1 MSAKRG
7 GLGTNLDSL
16 IPTSLTVGDTEVA
29 QQNEVPISSISPNP
43 RQPRTVFDEDALNE
57 LIASIKE
64 IGILQPPVV
73 RKVSEGRYELIMGER
88 RLRAAKAAGLT
99 TIPVIIRQT
108 PDNELLREALIENI
122 HRSQLN
128 PLEEAAAYAGLLT
141 DFGCTHDE
149 LATKLGRSRP
159 LISNML
165 RLLNLPPTV
174 QRKVAAGVISAGHA
188 RALLGLSDEKEI
200 EKLANRIVAEG
211 LSVRATEEIVA
222 IAGPAKKS
230 SKKKAKVGISG
241 ATKSRLKQ
249 HQREGWET
257 YKQLTLDTGQQA
269 YVIEQGVFEW
279 LEETFGLTPFLS
291 KQSMPQGGFT
301 ETVDASEIDLPTIWA
316 KVEEL
321 SKVQR

>member
-1 MSAKRG
+1 MAVKRG

-16 IPTSLTVGDTEVA
+16 IPTSLTVNGTEVA
-29 QQNEVPISSISPNP
+29 QQNEVLISQIFPNP
-43 RQPRTVFDEDALNE
+43 RQPRTVFDETALNE
-57 LIASIKE
+57 LIASVKE

-149 LATKLGRSRP
+149 LAMKLGRSRP
-159 LISNML
+159 LISNTL

-230 SKKKAKVGISG
+230 AKAKTKVGISG
-241 ATKSRLKQ
+241 TTLASAELLSD
-249 HQREGWET
+249 
-257 YKQLTLDTGQQA
+257 YLDTR
-269 YVIEQGVFEW
+269 VSIEQGKGKGKITIEFAGSED
-279 LEETFGLTPFLS
+279 L
-291 KQSMPQGGFT
+291 QRI
-301 ETVDASEIDLPTIWA
+301 VDLIEG
-316 KVEEL
+316 
-321 SKVQR
+321 

>member
-16 IPTSLTVGDTEVA
+16 IPTSLTVGTTEVA
-29 QQNEVPISSISPNP
+29 QQNEVPISAISPNP
-43 RQPRTVFDEDALNE
+43 RQPRTHFDEEALNE

-88 RLRAAKAAGLT
+88 RFRAAKAAGLT

-128 PLEEAAAYAGLLT
+128 PLEEAAAYAGLLD

-165 RLLNLPPTV
+165 RLLNLPASV

-188 RALLGLSDEKEI
+188 RALLGLSDEREI
-200 EKLANRIVAEG
+200 EKLAHRIVAEG

-222 IAGPAKKS
+222 TTNPVKKS
-230 SKKKAKVGISG
+230 GKAKSAVGISG
-241 ATKSRLKQ
+241 TALASAELLSD
-249 HQREGWET
+249 
-257 YKQLTLDTGQQA
+257 YLDTR
-269 YVIEQGVFEW
+269 VSIEQGKGKGKITIEFAGSED
-279 LEETFGLTPFLS
+279 L
-291 KQSMPQGGFT
+291 QRI
-301 ETVDASEIDLPTIWA
+301 VDLIEG
-316 KVEEL
+316 
-321 SKVQR
+321 